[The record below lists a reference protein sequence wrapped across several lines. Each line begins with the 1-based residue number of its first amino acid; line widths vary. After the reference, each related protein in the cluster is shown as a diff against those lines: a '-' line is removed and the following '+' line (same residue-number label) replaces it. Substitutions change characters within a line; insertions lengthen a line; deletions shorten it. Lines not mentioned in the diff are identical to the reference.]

1 MFGILKKA
9 MGLEG
14 GGATSAKDHGPRIEV
29 AACVVLLEAAYADYK
44 CTDDELEHV
53 VATMKDIFGITEPQ
67 ARELL
72 DMAHE
77 EREQTAD
84 VYGFTRAINEGFP
97 LAEKLKVMEALW
109 KVMYTDG
116 IIEKHEDALGRKVAH
131 LLRLERKEALG
142 AKRSA
147 KKWAQDRA
155 SG

>member
-9 MGLEG
+9 IGLES
-14 GGATSAKDHGPRIEV
+14 GGAASGKDHGPRVEV

-53 VATMKDIFGITEPQ
+53 VATMKDIFGITGPQ

-72 DMAHE
+72 DMAHK
-77 EREQTAD
+77 EREHAAD

-97 LAEKLKVMEALW
+97 LEEKLKVLEALW
-109 KVMYTDG
+109 KVMYSDG

-147 KKWAQDRA
+147 KKWAEERA
-155 SG
+155 GG